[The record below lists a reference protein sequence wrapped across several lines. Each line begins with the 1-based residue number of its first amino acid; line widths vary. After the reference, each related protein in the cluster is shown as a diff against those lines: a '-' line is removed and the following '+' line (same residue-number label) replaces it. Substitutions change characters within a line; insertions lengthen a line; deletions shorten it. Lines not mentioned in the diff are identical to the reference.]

1 MKWDKTQ
8 QWVDSSTE
16 LVMLALKYSGCLSDS
31 KGHKLQRINAPKD
44 VVDEDKQKAHDYLI
58 SMNPKIVANELES
71 YLLCDTKHDNNV
83 FGVWMTKL
91 VEVQHLLCIFD
102 SVLKSG
108 RKAPESWVKIGG
120 WDRYFKETKDIDE
133 YVWLIAVCLDNKFH
147 SLWNEANNLAETY
160 FLDEKARE
168 ILSLFLHNSNVSE
181 SKEDKPTAQ
190 RAKSIYNII
199 QCENKDGF
207 VKRLHILIDGKKGK
221 DIAVV
226 FIRAKIDGLI
236 TRYPTKGELD
246 SEFDWHGSWQS
257 IDKVLQRDW
266 DNGVLDAA
274 NAIRFN

>member
-1 MKWDKTQ
+1 MKWDNTQ
-8 QWVDSSTE
+8 QWVDCSTE
-16 LVMLALKYSGCLSDS
+16 LVMLALKYSGILSDS
-31 KGHKLQRINAPKD
+31 KGHKLQKLNAPKG
-44 VVDEDKQKAHDYLI
+44 VSDEDKQKAHDFLI
-58 SMNPKIVANELES
+58 SMNPQTIADELES

-83 FGVWMTKL
+83 FGVWVTKL
-91 VEVQHLLCIFD
+91 MKVQSLLCIFD

-120 WDRYFKETKDIDE
+120 WECYFKETKDIDE
-133 YVWLIAVCLDNKFH
+133 YVWLIAVLLDNKFR
-147 SLWNEANNLAETY
+147 SLWNEANYLAETY
-160 FLDEKARE
+160 CLDKKAGE
-168 ILSLFLHNSNVSE
+168 ILSLFLNDSNVSE

-199 QCENKDGF
+199 QCENKDRF
-207 VKRLHILIDGKKGK
+207 VKRLHILIDGKQGK

-226 FIRAKIDGLI
+226 LIRAKIDGLI

-274 NAIRFN
+274 NAIRFY

>member
-1 MKWDKTQ
+1 MKWDITQ
-8 QWVDSSTE
+8 QWIDNSME
-16 LVMLALKYSGCLSDS
+16 LLMLVLKYSGYLIDD
-31 KGHKLQRINAPKD
+31 KGNKLQRLNAPK
-44 VVDEDKQKAHDYLI
+44 VVDDEDKQKAHDYI
-58 SMNPKIVANELES
+58 VRMNPKEVVNELES
-71 YLLCDTKHDNNV
+71 YLTCDTKHDVKV

-91 VEVQHLLCIFD
+91 VEGQRLFCILD
-102 SVLKSG
+102 SILKSG

-120 WDRYFKETKDIDE
+120 WECYFKETKDIDE
-133 YVWLIAVCLDNKFH
+133 YVWLIAVELDHKFD
-147 SLWNEANNLAETY
+147 SLWDETNSIARTY
-160 FLDEKARE
+160 GFEEKAIE
-168 ILSLFLHNSNVSE
+168 IPLLIRNDSKLIESE
-181 SKEDKPTAQ
+181 EYKPISQ

-257 IDKVLQRDW
+257 IEKVLQRDW